1 VRPDGAVVYRMSY
14 RTALITGASSG
25 IGRSLAQK
33 LAGQG
38 TYVVACARRDAELQS
53 LVAEITAAH
62 GPGRARALVLDVAD
76 PQATLAAVRQVD
88 TEVEGLDLVIAN
100 AGVGA
105 PPEVPTWSWEA
116 IGAACQIN
124 FVGAAAT
131 LTAALPG
138 MVARR
143 RGHLVGISS
152 LASFGALPGAAA
164 YCAPKAGLSMLLDC
178 LRLDLK
184 ASGVAATAIHVGFV
198 RTPMLAHAKHPLP
211 QLLEVDAAAFTMLRR
226 LPARPAEIN
235 LPQPLALTTRLFA
248 RLPRAL
254 RDWVFSIGNLQ
265 G

>member
-1 VRPDGAVVYRMSY
+1 MSY

-25 IGRSLAQK
+25 IGRGLAKQ

-38 TYVVACARRDAELQS
+38 THVVACARREAELNS
-53 LVAEITAAH
+53 LLAEIEAAH
-62 GPGRARALVLDVAD
+62 GPGRARAVVLDVAD
-76 PQATLAAVRQVD
+76 AQATLQAVRQAD
-88 TEVEGLDLVIAN
+88 AALDGLDLVVAN

-105 PPEVPTWSWEA
+105 PPEVPAWSWEA
-116 IGAACQIN
+116 LGAACQIN

-131 LTAALPG
+131 LTAALPQ

-178 LRLDLK
+178 LRLDLRR
-184 ASGVAATAIHVGFV
+184 SGVAVTAIHVGFV
-198 RTPMLAHAKHPLP
+198 RTPMLDHARHPLP
-211 QLLEVDAAAFTMLRR
+211 QLLEVDAAVAAMLAR

-235 LPQPLALTTRLFA
+235 LPQPLAVATRLFGH
-248 RLPRAL
+248 LPRPL
-254 RDWVFSIGNLQ
+254 RDLVLRLGRIST
-265 G
+265 

>member
-1 VRPDGAVVYRMSY
+1 MSY

-88 TEVEGLDLVIAN
+88 AEVEGLDLVVAN

-198 RTPMLAHAKHPLP
+198 RTPMLDHAKHPLP
-211 QLLEVDAAAFTMLRR
+211 QLLEVDAAVAAMLRR

-235 LPQPLALTTRLFA
+235 LPQPLAFSTRLFA